1 MRDSMTKK
9 LMRYR
14 INEWNPTHP
23 KSQIDRR
30 RKIREPIRSTKK
42 NRNFS
47 PNFFFGFLQ
56 KLFFKRAS
64 SSEWLV
70 RNGSTELQSFSSG
83 RKFLRR
89 SFSSSVL
96 PPNFFPPGFGLSVAF
111 RSSLEKLFRSTELTL
126 SVCSSLS
133 VSRISP
139 IFSTLRDGNAAG
151 TPTVARL
158 RATPTPLFWLC
169 ARWSDRCRWFFS
181 DMCCEQGGG
190 NEYRYC

>member
-1 MRDSMTKK
+1 M
-9 LMRYR
+9 
-14 INEWNPTHP
+14 NEIQLTLNL
-23 KSQIDRR
+23 KSIEDEKSGNRF
-30 RKIREPIRSTKK
+30 EAPKK

-47 PNFFFGFLQ
+47 PNCFSGFLK

-126 SVCSSLS
+126 SVRSSLS

-190 NEYRYC
+190 GNEDRYC